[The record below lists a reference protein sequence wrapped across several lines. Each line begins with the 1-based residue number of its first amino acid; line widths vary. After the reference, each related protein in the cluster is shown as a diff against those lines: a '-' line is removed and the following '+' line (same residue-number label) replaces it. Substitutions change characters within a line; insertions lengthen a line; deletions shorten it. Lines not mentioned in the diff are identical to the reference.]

1 MRIRDFAFAAALL
14 VTSLHAAS
22 ATPTLQDV
30 TFDLS
35 AVLTS
40 QAGAPAGTLTGT
52 FTTDPT
58 LKNVLSYN
66 ITASSA
72 PPFASFDFMASDST
86 ATISSLVGNF
96 FQLDSSVGD
105 YELRI
110 FFTSALT
117 SSGATIASTSSYEAD
132 PAGGNRLPSGSITDG
147 VAVTGTSQAAPE
159 PASLALLGAGMLGLG
174 GLRRRRRA

>member
-22 ATPTLQDV
+22 ATPATNV
-30 TFDLS
+30 TFDLT

-52 FTTDPT
+52 FTTDAT
-58 LKNVLSYN
+58 LKNILSYN

-72 PPFASFDFMASDST
+72 GSFQNFDFLASDSK
-86 ATISSLVGNF
+86 ATISSLVGNL
-96 FQLDSSVGD
+96 FQLDSDVGG

-110 FFTSALT
+110 VFTSALT

-174 GLRRRRRA
+174 GLRRRRRV